1 MAETTG
7 LVQRLTVGSSVS
19 CVWIGPNPTNS
30 TLLIVS
36 NNGSPADVAFAAS
49 LVHTLAS
56 AATNY
61 RSIAAIHGNN
71 DSTITALR
79 VDPV

>member
-1 MAETTG
+1 MAETAG

-19 CVWIGPNPTNS
+19 CVWIGPNPNNT
-30 TLLIVS
+30 TLLVVS
-36 NNGSPADVAFAAS
+36 NNGAAADVAFAAS
-49 LVHTLAS
+49 LVQTLAS

-61 RSIAAIHGNN
+61 RSVAAIHGTNS
-71 DSTITALR
+71 STITALR